1 MPARIPC
8 KIIHCKLPA
17 SKVQDDD
24 QFPAFMDIQP
34 VNSLLF
40 FAIFNLMQPEIRFTP
55 FEYQSP
61 KSQKRYECLRVNFDY
76 ADAELKARLKALGMK
91 WAPEGKYFY
100 FMVAG
105 DLTAQAQTENLKK
118 QLHLAPVR
126 AVEAAPAVPASKTK
140 PSIPL
145 AASHQL
151 VLDRFEQMLVLK
163 RYSPK
168 TIQTYKSA
176 FLPFLR
182 HCGQRLPIDLQHQDV
197 LDYMAGMIQ
206 QRALSESHQ
215 NIIINAIKFYYEAV
229 EGQARSVYALPRP
242 KKPAQL
248 PKVLDKE
255 EIKRMIALTTNEK
268 HLCMLMLLYGSGM
281 RLSEVIALKHEHVD
295 TQRMI
300 IHILAA
306 KGKKD
311 RDVTLSPRQVEALNR
326 YWQGHPQSEWVFEGQ
341 RPGTPYNERS
351 IQLVVKEAALRAGI
365 TRNVTPHM
373 LRHSYA
379 THLLE
384 SGTDIRY
391 IQDALGH
398 TSIKTT
404 EVYTHVA
411 RNRKPASPLDDL

>member
-1 MPARIPC
+1 
-8 KIIHCKLPA
+8 
-17 SKVQDDD
+17 
-24 QFPAFMDIQP
+24 
-34 VNSLLF
+34 
-40 FAIFNLMQPEIRFTP
+40 MQPEVRFTP
-55 FEYQSP
+55 FEYTSSQS
-61 KSQKRYECLRVNFDY
+61 KRSYDCLRVNFDY
-76 ADAELKARLKALGMK
+76 ADAELKARLKALGMR
-91 WAPEGKYFY
+91 WAHEGKYFY
-100 FMVAG
+100 FMVAEG
-105 DLTAQAQTENLKK
+105 LTVQTQAEKLKN
-118 QLHLAPVR
+118 QLHPLPAPVE
-126 AVEAAPAVPASKTK
+126 EAPDVQSSRTK
-140 PSIPL
+140 PSML
-145 AASHQL
+145 LSTSHQQ
-151 VLDRFEQMLVLK
+151 VLDRFAQMLVLK

-168 TIQTYKSA
+168 TIQSYKSA

-182 HCGQRLPIDLQHQDV
+182 HCGQRLPIELQHQDV

-206 QRALSESHQ
+206 QKALSESHQ

-268 HLCMLMLLYGSGM
+268 HICMIMLLYGAGM
-281 RLSEVIALKHEHVD
+281 RLSEVIALKPEHVD

-326 YWQGHPQSEWVFEGQ
+326 YWESHPQGEWVFEGQ
-341 RPGTPYNERS
+341 RPGTPYSERS
-351 IQLVVKEAALRAGI
+351 IQLVVKEAAIRAGI

-411 RNRKPASPLDDL
+411 RNRKPASPLDEL

>member
-1 MPARIPC
+1 MP
-8 KIIHCKLPA
+8 
-17 SKVQDDD
+17 
-24 QFPAFMDIQP
+24 
-34 VNSLLF
+34 
-40 FAIFNLMQPEIRFTP
+40 PELRFTP
-55 FEYQSP
+55 FDYPSPQSQRTY
-61 KSQKRYECLRVNFDY
+61 SCLRVNFDY
-76 ADAELKARLKALGMK
+76 ADAALKAKLKTLGMR
-91 WAPEGKYFY
+91 WAHEGKYFY
-100 FMVAG
+100 FIVAEG
-105 DLTAQAQTENLKK
+105 LTAQSQAESIQK
-118 QLHLAPVR
+118 QLHPLPESAD
-126 AVEAAPAVPASKTK
+126 EAPALPSPKTE
-140 PSIPL
+140 PPQPISE
-145 AASHQL
+145 SQL
-151 VLDRFEQMLVLK
+151 QVLERFQQMLVLK
-163 RYSPK
+163 RYSPR
-168 TIQTYKSA
+168 TIQSYKSA

-182 HCGQRLPIDLQHQDV
+182 HCGPKHPLDLQHQDV
-197 LDYMAGMIQ
+197 LAYMAALMQ

-215 NIIINAIKFYYEAV
+215 NIIINAIKFYYEQV
-229 EGQARSVYALPRP
+229 EGQPRSVYALPRP

-268 HLCMLMLLYGSGM
+268 HLCMLMLLYGAGM
-281 RLSEVIALKHEHVD
+281 RLSEVIALKPEHVD

-300 IHILAA
+300 IHIIAA

-326 YWQGHPQSEWVFEGQ
+326 YWESHPSGEWVFEGQ
-341 RPGTPYNERS
+341 RPGTPYSERS

-384 SGTDIRY
+384 SCTDIRY